1 MELYLRLLKF
11 VKPYWVKLALA
22 MLFMSLVAA
31 TNGLTAFIVKPVLDK
46 IFFEKNATM
55 LYLIPGGVILLYLLK
70 GIFDYLQTYLMGY
83 VGQKVITDIRALI
96 FNSLQR
102 QSLSFFDKTST
113 GSSISRIIN
122 DVNLVQSAVSDTFT
136 AILKD
141 SFTIIG
147 LIFVVFYRDWVL
159 ATIAFCVLPFAVYPI
174 VTFGKKLRKISTNTQ
189 KSIARLTGF
198 LHENITGQR
207 IVKAFCME
215 DYESKRFDAENNIL
229 FRTILKRYKV
239 RALSSPI
246 MEVLGGIAI
255 AVVIW
260 YGGKEVISGNS
271 TPGNFFSFTAAL
283 LMLYE
288 PIKRL
293 NKENHNIQQ
302 GLAASQRVFEI
313 IDREPDVT
321 EKEDAINIDRAEG
334 GISFKNVYFR
344 YEDKMILKNIN
355 LDIEKNEVLAIVGA
369 SGVGKTTLVN
379 LIPRFY
385 DVTEGT
391 IQLDGVNIKDIT
403 LNSLR
408 KHIALVT
415 QDVILFNDSIKNNIT
430 FGMDIDMERVVNAAR
445 MAYAH
450 DFIMNLSKQY
460 DTVVGEKGI
469 RLSGGQKQRIAIA
482 RAFYKDAPILILDEA
497 TSSLDAQAEVEVQK
511 ALENLMKGRTTII
524 IAHRLSTVM
533 NAHRI
538 IVLEKGTIVQQ
549 GNHNELINIEG
560 PYKRLYELQFFKDP
574 GKKIIKMARQSKN
587 A

>member
-1 MELYLRLLKF
+1 MELYLRLLRF
-11 VKPYWVKLALA
+11 VKPYWIKLVLA
-22 MLFMSLVAA
+22 MIFMSLVAA

-55 LYLIPGGVILLYLLK
+55 LYLIPGGVILLYLIK

-102 QSLSFFDKTST
+102 QPLAYFDKTST

-122 DVNLVQSAVSDTFT
+122 DVNLIQSAVSDTFT

-159 ATIAFCVLPFAVYPI
+159 ATISFCVLPFATYPI
-174 VTFGKKLRKISTNTQ
+174 IAFGKKLRKISTNTQ
-189 KSIARLTGF
+189 KSIARLTSF

-207 IVKAFCME
+207 IIKAFCME
-215 DYESKRFDAENNIL
+215 EYESRRFDNENETL
-229 FRTILKRYKV
+229 FKTILKRYKV
-239 RALSSPI
+239 KAFSSPI

-313 IDREPDVT
+313 IDRVPDIADRDGAVT
-321 EKEDAINIDRAEG
+321 IDKIEG
-334 GISFKNVYFR
+334 SISFKDVCFR

-355 LDIEKNEVLAIVGA
+355 LNIKKNEVLAIVGE
-369 SGVGKTTLVN
+369 SGVGKTTLAN

-385 DVTEGT
+385 DVTEGA
-391 IQLDGVNIKDIT
+391 IEIDGINIKDIT
-403 LNSLR
+403 INSLR
-408 KHIALVT
+408 KNIALVT
-415 QDVILFNDSIKNNIT
+415 QDVILFNDTIKSNIT
-430 FGMDIDMERVVNAAR
+430 FGLDIDMERVIIAAK

-460 DTVVGEKGI
+460 DTVVGEKGV

-482 RAFYKDAPILILDEA
+482 RAFYKDAPVLILDEA
-497 TSSLDAQAEVEVQK
+497 TSSLDSTAEVEVQK
-511 ALENLMKGRTTII
+511 ALENLIKNRTTII

-538 IVLEKGTIVQQ
+538 IVLEKGTIVQE
-549 GNHNELINIEG
+549 GNHNELISIDG
-560 PYKRLYELQFFKDP
+560 PYKRLYELQFFKEP
-574 GKKIIKMARQSKN
+574 GKKIIKMTRQPKN

>member
-174 VTFGKKLRKISTNTQ
+174 ITFGKKLRKISTNTQ

-445 MAYAH
+445 MAYAQ

>member
-174 VTFGKKLRKISTNTQ
+174 ITFGKKLRKISTNTQ